1 LSLNSLNL
9 PNIVTLARIILV
21 PVIFWLLISGNKQA
35 AFIAFLAAGVSDA
48 VDGFL
53 AKRFNWQTQLGAYL
67 DPIADKLLIVS
78 IYVALGVAEHLP
90 SWLAIAVVS
99 RDILIVLA
107 VMLAWFI
114 GNPVAIEPSMLSK
127 TNTAFQI
134 ALAAAVLAAEGFS
147 IDVPTLRTTLVWI
160 TGMLTVASLAD
171 YLRTWLSHMSGPTA
185 QSGG

>member
-1 LSLNSLNL
+1 MT
-9 PNIVTLARIILV
+9 P
-21 PVIFWLLISGNKQA
+21 
-35 AFIAFLAAGVSDA
+35 
-48 VDGFL
+48 
-53 AKRFNWQTQLGAYL
+53 TQLLGAC
-67 DPIADKLLIVS
+67 
-78 IYVALGVAEHLP
+78 
-90 SWLAIAVVS
+90 
-99 RDILIVLA
+99 ILIVLA